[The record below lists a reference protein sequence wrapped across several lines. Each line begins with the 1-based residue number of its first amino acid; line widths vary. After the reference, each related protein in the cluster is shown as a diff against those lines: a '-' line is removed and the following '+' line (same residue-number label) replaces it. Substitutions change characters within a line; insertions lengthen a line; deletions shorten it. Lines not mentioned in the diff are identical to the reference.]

1 MMKPKTDRRPIIG
14 WEGRYEITRAGEVWS
29 VRERQ
34 MVKQSVGEDGR
45 PCVQISIRG
54 RTYQRD
60 IATAVREAF
69 GKNI

>member
-1 MMKPKTDRRPIIG
+1 MIKSKNDHRPIIG

-34 MVKQSVGEDGR
+34 YVRKSVGEDGR
-45 PCVQISIRG
+45 ACIEISIRG

-69 GKNI
+69 GKNV

>member
-1 MMKPKTDRRPIIG
+1 MTASKSDRRPIVG

-34 MVKQSVGEDGR
+34 YVRKSVDQDGR
-45 PCVQISIRG
+45 ACVEISIRG

-60 IATAVREAF
+60 IATAVKEAF
-69 GKNI
+69 RRSD

>member
-1 MMKPKTDRRPIIG
+1 MMKPKNDRRPILG

-34 MVKQSVGEDGR
+34 YVKPSVGEDGR
-45 PCVQISIRG
+45 ACIQISIRG

-69 GKNI
+69 GKNV